1 MTDHNGST
9 GTSEHFKQTS
19 ENKEQSFV
27 DIGDNNNKSRKV
39 YYSNLTTNIKQT
51 KKLESAIETLKGAL
65 SGLRH
70 FLASENPLKMI
81 KNAQAF
87 FVLKVFNLLS

>member
-39 YYSNLTTNIKQT
+39 FYSN
-51 KKLESAIETLKGAL
+51 
-65 SGLRH
+65 
-70 FLASENPLKMI
+70 
-81 KNAQAF
+81 
-87 FVLKVFNLLS
+87 

>member
-39 YYSNLTTNIKQT
+39 YYSNWQQILNKP
-51 KKLESAIETLKGAL
+51 KNL
-65 SGLRH
+65 SL
-70 FLASENPLKMI
+70 
-81 KNAQAF
+81 Q
-87 FVLKVFNLLS
+87 